1 MRKDALFPSFLVLPL
16 RSFSTYSGK
25 SQVIFWHDYQRKI
38 TDASFPIIR
47 HSGDTAIAARLF
59 VLSRLAL
66 LANVVG
72 ELASKVKH
80 LKGLFWGAYIR
91 GSHLRRGTSYR
102 RGICHLQWDYSWGI
116 DWKYRGSVIALN
128 MPTLN
133 TTVVNFIERISYRRL
148 HCRL

>member
-1 MRKDALFPSFLVLPL
+1 MRKDALFPSFVVLPF

-72 ELASKVKH
+72 ELVSKVKH

-116 DWKYRGSVIALN
+116 DWKYPGSVIALN

-133 TTVVNFIERISYRRL
+133 ITVVNFIERISYRRL